1 MTAFWLEKKKN
12 FSIATNHCVHFMI
25 LYLSEQ
31 LQSSGGIALLQQY
44 EGVLKQLEIGQFR
57 ALLRT
62 HHRISIGNEQNIYS
76 TFHLKWALL

>member
-1 MTAFWLEKKKN
+1 
-12 FSIATNHCVHFMI
+12 MI